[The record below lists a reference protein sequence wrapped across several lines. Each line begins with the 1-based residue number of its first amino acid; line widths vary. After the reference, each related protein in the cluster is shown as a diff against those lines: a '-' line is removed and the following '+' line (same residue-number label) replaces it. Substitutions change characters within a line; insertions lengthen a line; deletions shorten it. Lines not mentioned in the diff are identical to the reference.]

1 MAGPEGDAVA
11 GGSAGVDD
19 DDRARSP
26 YPERA
31 AVQAARLGLPVLA
44 GFGLLDGKNG
54 FPEANAR
61 HYAFLLQGLADA
73 AAGRP
78 GPDGDPFDLTMTLLD
93 RFLTRAAR
101 TGLMGPPLP
110 EAAPGE
116 AELLARLSPDEAA
129 ARHWA
134 AAQAEQAA
142 LLPMAQ
148 DPDPELRAMAEAERP
163 LLEARLAALE
173 QELQTYLVPRDP
185 LDGNNV
191 FLEIRAGTGGDEA
204 AIFAGDLF
212 RMYSKYADARGWQVE
227 LLSANEGEHGGF
239 KEVISRV
246 IGFGAYSQLKF
257 ESGAHRVQRVPE
269 TEAQGR
275 IHTSAATVAVLP
287 EVEESQVEINP
298 ADLKFDTFRS
308 SGAGGQHVNKTES
321 AIRVTHLPTGVVVEC
336 QEERSQHKNRA
347 KALALLAS
355 RLVDAQRSR
364 QAAER
369 AATRKSLVGSGDRS
383 ERIRTYNFPQGRVT
397 DHRINLTLYQLERVV
412 EGDLDPVIGPLLAE
426 HQAELLAEIGE
437 RG

>member
-1 MAGPEGDAVA
+1 MKESLVMKLRQL
-11 GGSAGVDD
+11 V
-19 DDRARSP
+19 
-26 YPERA
+26 ER
-31 AVQAARLGLPVLA
+31 REELA
-44 GFGLLDGKNG
+44 QEL
-54 FPEANAR
+54 
-61 HYAFLLQGLADA
+61 
-73 AAGRP
+73 
-78 GPDGDPFDLTMTLLD
+78 GDPAVIGDSD
-93 RFLTRAAR
+93 RFRRMSQEYAQL
-101 TGLMGPPLP
+101 GPVS
-110 EAAPGE
+110 EAYGG
-116 AELLARLSPDEAA
+116 
-129 ARHWA
+129 WA